1 MRSVVDFFKLFFKRP
16 IPLIILQLF
25 MVFWAVG
32 SIITK
37 VKVYASLQS
46 FTPIVVVIEVWSW
59 IGRLLFDFGSLYV
72 VVYRKKHAY
81 HVAAVWVDFVL
92 ALVLTLSM
100 NNTGKNPTE
109 MAIQDLIRMVVGSLV
124 IIWGIW
130 YFSSKKVRNFFAH

>member
-81 HVAAVWVDFVL
+81 LVAAVWVVFIL
-92 ALVLTLSM
+92 ALVLSSVM
-100 NNTGKNPTE
+100 INTGKNPTE
-109 MAIQDLIRMVVGSLV
+109 IAIQDLIRMLVGFLIVV
-124 IIWGIW
+124 WGIW
-130 YFSSKKVRNFFAH
+130 YFSLKKVGNFFAN

>member
-16 IPLIILQLF
+16 IPLIILQLL

-46 FTPIVVVIEVWSW
+46 FPPIVVVIEVWSW

-81 HVAAVWVDFVL
+81 LVAAVWVVFIL
-92 ALVLTLSM
+92 ALVLSSVM
-100 NNTGKNPTE
+100 INTGKNPTE
-109 MAIQDLIRMVVGSLV
+109 IAIQDLIRMLVGFLIVV
-124 IIWGIW
+124 WGIW
-130 YFSSKKVRNFFAH
+130 YFSLKKVGNFFTN

>member
-1 MRSVVDFFKLFFKRP
+1 MASVVDFFKLFFKRP
-16 IPLIILQLF
+16 IPLIILQLL

-46 FTPIVVVIEVWSW
+46 FPPIVVVIEVWSW

-81 HVAAVWVDFVL
+81 LVAAVWVVFVL

-130 YFSSKKVRNFFAH
+130 FFFSKKVRNFFAH